1 MKIVKVVVD
10 YLPKNASAC
19 PFVSNLY
26 DMVTGGYGLICR
38 FEPNEKCFMSVKD
51 FITQR
56 CPNCPLS
63 TLPELSE
70 LPEVTE

>member
-1 MKIVKVVVD
+1 MRIVKVVVD
-10 YLPKNASAC
+10 KLPQSASTC

-56 CPNCPLS
+56 CPNCPLV
-63 TLPELSE
+63 EESE
-70 LPEVTE
+70 E